1 MKIAE
6 VSEKYG
12 LSPDT
17 LRYYERVGL
26 LPSVTR
32 TESGIREFSEVDIKR
47 VEFIKCMRNAGLPV
61 EVLTEY
67 IAMVQEGDS
76 TIPARKAILTEQ
88 REILQEKMLEMQQTL
103 DLLNYKIDI
112 YETKLLDLERG
123 ISQSEETAKEVV

>member
-12 LSPDT
+12 LSADT

-26 LPSVTR
+26 LPLVTR

-47 VEFIKCMRNAGLPV
+47 VEFIKCMRSAGLPV

-67 IAMVQEGDS
+67 IAMVQQGDS
-76 TIPARKAILTEQ
+76 TVAARKAILTQQ
-88 REILQEKMLEMQQTL
+88 RELLKARMQEMQKTL

-123 ISQSEETAKEVV
+123 ISQPEEAVKEVV

>member
-26 LPSVTR
+26 LPTVTR
-32 TESGIREFSEVDIKR
+32 TDSGIREFSDVDIKR
-47 VEFIKCMRNAGLPV
+47 VEFIKCMRSAGLPV

-67 IAMVQEGDS
+67 IALVQEGDS
-76 TIPARKAILTEQ
+76 TIAARKAILTQQ
-88 REILQEKMLEMQQTL
+88 RELLQIRMSEMQKTL

-123 ISQSEETAKEVV
+123 ITQPEKAVKEVV